1 MWTAARGVCVCRKGT
16 SKHGGTWM
24 QGDPKDC
31 SIEQLEPRQ
40 SPGPRAGL
48 EYAANKLNS
57 ERLDEMTF
65 TLTKSPHS
73 ARMSW

>member
-1 MWTAARGVCVCRKGT
+1 
-16 SKHGGTWM
+16 M

-31 SIEQLEPRQ
+31 SIDQLEPRQ
-40 SPGPRAGL
+40 SPGPRARL
-48 EYAANKLNS
+48 EHAANELNS